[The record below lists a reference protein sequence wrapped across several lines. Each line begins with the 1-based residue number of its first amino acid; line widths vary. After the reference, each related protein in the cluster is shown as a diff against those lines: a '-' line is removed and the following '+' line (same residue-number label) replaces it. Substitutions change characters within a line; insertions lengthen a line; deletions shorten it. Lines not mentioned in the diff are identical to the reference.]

1 MDSRVLQGTVLGPIL
16 FLLHINDLPSTVSSK
31 VRLFADDCL
40 IYRQIKSN
48 NNQIELQR
56 DLNLLESWGVQWG
69 MRFNAAK
76 CNIMRVSRMRLPFLY
91 SYKLSGQ
98 VLDEVKDSKY
108 LGVTISDNLNWSKHI
123 NTTTTKANARL
134 SFIKRNLKDCPLKLK
149 EIAYFSLVRSFVDY
163 ASAVWDPH
171 QKFNQVKLEMVQRRA
186 ARFVKSRYRRT
197 DSVTAMLH
205 ELGWPILSK
214 RRKDARLIL
223 FYKII
228 NNLAQVPHE
237 HILTKAYEGT
247 RKKNNHK
254 FRHIAVNTSQ
264 YRQSFFPKTVG
275 PWNQLSFADS
285 PTLENFRTN
294 LLSTNQ
300 P

>member
-1 MDSRVLQGTVLGPIL
+1 MAPTQ
-16 FLLHINDLPSTVSSK
+16 
-31 VRLFADDCL
+31 
-40 IYRQIKSN
+40 KSN
-48 NNQIELQR
+48 KDKIEKVQRRAARFVSNNFRRKASVSEMLHNLGWQSLDGRRQDQR
-56 DLNLLESWGVQWG
+56 LVL
-69 MRFNAAK
+69 F
-76 CNIMRVSRMRLPFLY
+76 
-91 SYKLSGQ
+91 YK
-98 VLDEVKDSKY
+98 
-108 LGVTISDNLNWSKHI
+108 II
-123 NTTTTKANARL
+123 NGL
-134 SFIKRNLKDCPLKLK
+134 M
-149 EIAYFSLVRSFVDY
+149 FSLARSFVDY
-163 ASAVWDPH
+163 ASAVWYPH

-186 ARFVKSRYRRT
+186 ARIVKSRYKRT
-197 DSVTAMLH
+197 DSVTAMLD

-254 FRHIAVNTSQ
+254 FRHIAVSTSQ

-294 LLSTNQ
+294 LLSTNR

>member
-1 MDSRVLQGTVLGPIL
+1 
-16 FLLHINDLPSTVSSK
+16 
-31 VRLFADDCL
+31 
-40 IYRQIKSN
+40 
-48 NNQIELQR
+48 
-56 DLNLLESWGVQWG
+56 

-76 CNIMRVSRMRLPFLY
+76 CNIMRVSRIRLPFLY

-98 VLDEVKDSKY
+98 VLDEIKDSKY
-108 LGVTISDNLNWSKHI
+108 LGVTISDNLDWSKHI
-123 NTTTTKANARL
+123 TTTKANARL
-134 SFIKRNLKDCPLKLK
+134 SFIKRNLKDCPHKLK

-171 QKFNQVKLEMVQRRA
+171 QKFNQEKLEMVQRRA
-186 ARFVKSRYRRT
+186 TRFVKSRYKRT
-197 DSVTAMLH
+197 DSVTAMLD

-228 NNLAQVPHE
+228 NNLVQVPHE
-237 HILTKAYEGT
+237 HILIKAYEGT

-254 FRHIAVNTSQ
+254 CRHIAVNTSQ

-285 PTLENFRTN
+285 PTLENFRIN
-294 LLSTNQ
+294 LMSTNR